1 MRMHRVWIEIV
12 MFGSAIA
19 CALALVFAMIVAT
32 ASVAMGQMKTAA
44 AESVTT
50 ESRAYEGM
58 VTCSHCGARHSA
70 KLAQSATTC
79 VRVCV
84 HGGAQFA
91 LVNADSV
98 YMLDGGVDALKPIA
112 GQRAKIVGN
121 LDGNTIKV
129 QSVVAER

>member
-1 MRMHRVWIEIV
+1 MRTHRIWIEIV

-19 CALALVFAMIVAT
+19 CGIALLFAMIMAT
-32 ASVAMGQMKTAA
+32 ASVAAGQMKTAA
-44 AESVTT
+44 VDSVTT
-50 ESRAYEGM
+50 EPRAYEGM

-91 LVNADSV
+91 LVNAESI
-98 YMLDGGVDALKPIA
+98 YLLDGSVEALKPIA
-112 GQRAKIVGN
+112 GQRAKVVGN
-121 LDGNTIKV
+121 LAGNTIKV
-129 QSVVAER
+129 QSVVVER

>member
-1 MRMHRVWIEIV
+1 MRTHRIWIEIV

-19 CALALVFAMIVAT
+19 CALALVFAMVVAT
-32 ASVAMGQMKTAA
+32 ASAAMGQVKTAA
-44 AESVTT
+44 ADSVTS

-91 LVNADSV
+91 LVNAESV
-98 YMLDGGVDALKPIA
+98 YILAGGVDALKPIA

-121 LDGNTIKV
+121 LDGNTIRV

>member
-1 MRMHRVWIEIV
+1 MRTHRIWIEIV
-12 MFGSAIA
+12 MYGSAIA
-19 CALALVFAMIVAT
+19 CALALVFATILAT
-32 ASVAMGQMKTAA
+32 ASTAMGQLKTAA
-44 AESVTT
+44 ADSVTT
-50 ESRAYEGM
+50 EPRAYEGM

-98 YMLDGGVDALKPIA
+98 YLLAGSVDALKPIA
-112 GQRAKIVGN
+112 GQRARIVGN
-121 LDGNTIKV
+121 LDGNTIRV

>member
-1 MRMHRVWIEIV
+1 MRTHRIWIEIV
-12 MFGSAIA
+12 MFGSVIA

-32 ASVAMGQMKTAA
+32 ASVATGQIKTSAA
-44 AESVTT
+44 DSVTT
-50 ESRAYEGM
+50 ESRAFEGM

-91 LVNADSV
+91 LVNAESV
-98 YMLDGGVDALKPIA
+98 YLLNGGVDALKPIA

-129 QSVVAER
+129 QSVVVER

>member
-1 MRMHRVWIEIV
+1 MKTHRIWIEIV

-32 ASVAMGQMKTAA
+32 ASAAVGQMKAS
-44 AESVTT
+44 SVDTVT
-50 ESRAYEGM
+50 PGSRAYEGM

-91 LVNADSV
+91 LVNSESV
-98 YMLDGGVDALKPIA
+98 YLLDGSVDALKPIA